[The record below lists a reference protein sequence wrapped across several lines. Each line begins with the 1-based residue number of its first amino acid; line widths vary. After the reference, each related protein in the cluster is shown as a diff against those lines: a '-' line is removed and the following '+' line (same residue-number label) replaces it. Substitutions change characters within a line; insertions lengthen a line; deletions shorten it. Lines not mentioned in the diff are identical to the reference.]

1 MSGTHDRFVEDL
13 NQHLYRLIEDGCV
26 DLAEQFLILL
36 EEYDL
41 LLPEDA
47 DESDYYSTEDDE
59 E

>member
-13 NQHLYRLIEDGCV
+13 NHHLYRLIEDGCV
-26 DLAEQFLILL
+26 DLAESFLNLL

-47 DESDYYSTEDDE
+47 EESDYYRTDDE